1 MIFPPF
7 CWAEILPISKFKAFI
22 TAKMAVFGLPEP
34 SKLISRKVWMAEKS
48 LIFHTVPNL
57 RLFFNRLKGKTV
69 VAKNQPLKMHPTPT
83 LRAPQKIQSLLS
95 VTMKKKWK
103 QTIRNLNVPI
113 AEFYAT

>member
-1 MIFPPF
+1 
-7 CWAEILPISKFKAFI
+7 
-22 TAKMAVFGLPEP
+22 MAVFGLPEP

-83 LRAPQKIQSLLS
+83 LRAPQKIQSLLL
-95 VTMKKKWK
+95 VTMKKKWRQMK
-103 QTIRNLNVPI
+103 RNLNVPI